1 MEINSHKP
9 KIADTIYPTTP
20 IMDIPWILGPVFEF
34 IIMEEPTII
43 PAIIREKDNL
53 LIILLNSSIYLLLSI
68 FKFTFA
74 LPLVRVLVSS
84 TSFSGIFETL

>member
-20 IMDIPWILGPVFEF
+20 IMDIPWILGPGFEF

-43 PAIIREKDNL
+43 PAIIREKDNI
-53 LIILLNSSIYLLLSI
+53 LII
-68 FKFTFA
+68 
-74 LPLVRVLVSS
+74 
-84 TSFSGIFETL
+84 